1 VTEISQPE
9 DESALNQAV
18 VDGGAYDVI
27 RKRLLEQGQAFEKK
41 LQDLNQQRE
50 QQFGQTALAIIS
62 RVRVRTEN
70 NCVPRDIVR
79 VNQHL
84 LFGYNVFIG
93 LKKTTQ
99 VSDVFSLY
107 ELKENEGLDV
117 VAVDEAASF
126 LHEPRFVSDF
136 QELYGYYQ
144 HARLLQLQVT
154 QETLL
159 ATFQIGHAVSDV
171 RVFRWRIH
179 ADGRISYID
188 NRGERDIVPPA
199 SHDFSWTQTTRD
211 DQILGKHPH
220 FSILDEVFV
229 ETIHGQLTVKIE
241 NNTEDGIGVFQE
253 PVDDTHQ
260 SLDDADIH
268 YAKVGVFILLKIKP
282 YREDQWRYLVFN
294 TRSKRVVRIDAI
306 GLACIQLPED
316 HGIIFP
322 GGYYL
327 QNDES
332 KRFEDKVTGLHF
344 RKQIKSPNGEDVWYV
359 FYEDTEGK
367 FALFAYNLIR
377 KELQHPMYG
386 HGYCVYEDGK
396 AIIFQAE
403 HDDPTRHHPMQIW
416 QTPFYS
422 ENYAHAMPTNDS
434 FLAKIGNAELVR
446 GISDLYSITRAMQ
459 SETMYR
465 HVCEDII
472 SACQRALDSYYWLAM
487 DDLGDFATP
496 LKTIAEITELVLD
509 EFEKVQSIQAQARQ
523 ALTHAQLE
531 QQRLLHEINTPRS
544 QSPEQFAAAL
554 LQLRQQRGHLKTIAE
569 YRYMDMDALAELE
582 TQVLQAQ
589 EGLGQQTVQFLA
601 KDDAF
606 TRYADKIQLI
616 ERAIEASQTVVVI
629 QPKLAELD
637 ELAVG
642 LEMLNDMLAS
652 IKVEDATVRTR
663 ILSEI
668 SEVYGKLNQAKAHAN
683 MHRKSLTSQEAVAE
697 FAAQFTLFTQSMTSA
712 LSLVESP
719 EQCDEQLSRLVIQL
733 DEMESKFSEHDE
745 FLSDILQKREALY
758 EVFES
763 KKQALLDERQ
773 RKAQHLMEA
782 ADRVLTGIQ
791 RRSQKFTSLDEL
803 NTYFSSDAMVIKI
816 NALIDQLHGLEDTV
830 GADDLAARLKSQREQ
845 AIRTLR
851 DKTEIFD
858 DDGKVI
864 KLGRHRFSVNTQALD
879 LTLIKRADQLVIH
892 LTGTGFN
899 EPLVDDRLTSLMTY
913 WDQPLV
919 SETKDVYR
927 AEYLAAKILLTS
939 EKANESVSW
948 ASLKSLWD
956 EPEKLNRLISHFAS
970 QRYQEGY
977 QKGIHDVDCGK
988 ILSKLIPLH
997 EAAGLLKYAPLPR
1010 AVAALFWS
1018 LYQEPS
1024 PRQSWISR
1032 AQSAKVLLDSLAS
1045 KQAFEQIQQE
1055 INEAMQACLSQYLF
1069 PFDNTVYTTASEY
1082 LVHVLA
1088 DADVSFMVSRY
1099 AKILADGLLAHME
1112 KITHREDFDGV
1123 LDSITDQAFAKW
1135 TLTESWL
1142 NGYLQFNQL
1151 EKYRR
1156 YVPEAIS
1163 LLIIKNINRQ
1173 HSALDLMVE
1182 VDGLMGDHV
1191 SIQAR
1196 RLTMVIDEFFER
1208 LAYHQRVV
1216 VQGFNQFQQLKQCIV
1231 NEQKKILQLSTFQAS
1246 PLSSFVR
1253 NKLINDVY
1261 LPMIGDNL
1269 AKQMGTVGDT
1279 KRTDLMGLLLLISPP
1294 GYGKTTLMEYIADR
1308 LGLVFMKINCPSL
1321 GHQVHSL
1328 DPANA
1333 PNATAKQELEKLS
1346 LGLEM
1351 ANNVML
1357 YLDDIQ
1363 HTHPEFLQKFISLC
1377 DGTRRIEAVRHG
1389 QSKTYDL
1396 RGKKFC
1402 IVMAGNPYTESGEL
1416 FKIPDMLANRADVYN
1431 LGDILTGQDDVFALS
1446 FLENTLTSNA
1456 VLAPLATRDMQDVY
1470 RFIALAKGDD
1480 VSSSEFS
1487 HDYSRAE
1494 TGEIVSLLKKL
1505 FVVQRVLLKVNQ
1517 LYISSAA
1524 TDDRYR
1530 TEPPFKL
1537 QGSYRNM
1544 NKIAEKVVAVM
1555 DDKELQHLI
1564 SDHYQGEAQLLT
1576 TGAEENLLK
1585 LAELRQQFS
1594 DEQHIRWQKIKKDYQ
1609 RMQSMGGDE
1618 VDAATKVAKQIAL
1631 LSEQLNQL
1639 PDKLNKASSLTAS
1652 LASISQQMMAIQQRL
1667 AQMNMDVKVVNQP
1680 VPGLEKAFSLL
1691 AETIDTS
1698 FIPVVKS
1705 MNHKIDLD
1713 LNILNKVSELTVQL
1727 RQFTNAH

>member
-1 VTEISQPE
+1 MAKISQSE

-18 VDGGAYDVI
+18 VAGGAYDVI
-27 RKRLLEQGQAFEKK
+27 RKRLLEQGQTLEKK
-41 LQDLNQQRE
+41 LQNINQQRE

-79 VNQHL
+79 VNQYL

-107 ELKENEGLDV
+107 ELTENQGLDV
-117 VAVDEAASF
+117 VAVDGAASF

-144 HARLLQLQVT
+144 HARLLQLQVA
-154 QETLL
+154 QEKLL
-159 ATFQIGHAVSDV
+159 ATFQIGHSINDV
-171 RVFRWRIH
+171 RVFRWII
-179 ADGRISYID
+179 DGDGSIRYID

-199 SHDFSWTQTTRD
+199 SHDFFWTETTRD

-220 FSILDEVFV
+220 FSILDEMFV
-229 ETIHGQLTVKIE
+229 ETINGQLTVKIE

-253 PVDDTHQ
+253 AVIDTHQ

-268 YAKVGVFILLKIKP
+268 YAKLGVLILLKIKP
-282 YREDQWRYLVFN
+282 YREDHWRYLVFN
-294 TRSKRVVRIDAI
+294 TRSKRVARIDAI

-327 QNDES
+327 QNDEN
-332 KRFEDKVTGLHF
+332 KRFEDNITGLHF

-367 FALFAYNLIR
+367 FALFSYNLIR
-377 KELQHPMYG
+377 KELLNPIYG

-396 AIIFQAE
+396 AVIFQAE
-403 HDDPTRHHPMQIW
+403 HDEPTRHHPMQIW

-422 ENYAHAMPTNDS
+422 ENYAHAMPSNDS
-434 FLAKIGNAELVR
+434 FLAKIGNADLVR
-446 GISDLYSITRAMQ
+446 GISDLYSITKAMQ
-459 SETMYR
+459 SDPMSR

-472 SACQRALDSYYWLAM
+472 SACQRTLDSYYWLAM

-496 LKTIAEITELVLD
+496 LTTIAETTELVLD

-523 ALTHAQLE
+523 ALTSAQLE
-531 QQRLLHEINTPRS
+531 QQRLLNGINSQRR
-544 QSPEQFAAAL
+544 QSPEQFAAVL
-554 LQLRQQRGHLKTIAE
+554 LELRQQRGHLKTLGE
-569 YRYMDMDALAELE
+569 YRYMDVDALADLE

-589 EGLGQQTVQFLA
+589 ETLGKKTVQFLA

-606 TRYADKIQLI
+606 TRYADKIQEI
-616 ERAIEASQTVVVI
+616 QQTIEASQTVIDI

-652 IKVEDATVRTR
+652 IKVDDATVRTS
-663 ILSEI
+663 ILAGI
-668 SEVYGKLNQAKAHAN
+668 SEVYGRLNQAKAQAN
-683 MHRKSLTSQEAVAE
+683 IHRKSLTSQEAVAE
-697 FAAQFTLFTQSMTSA
+697 FSAQFTLLTQSMTSA
-712 LSLVESP
+712 LSLVDSP
-719 EQCDEQLSRLVIQL
+719 EKCDEQLSRLVIQL

-782 ADRVLTGIQ
+782 ADRVLIGIQ

-816 NALIDQLHGLEDTV
+816 NALIEQLHGLEDTV
-830 GADDLAARLKSQREQ
+830 GADDLTARLKSQREQ

-851 DKTEIFD
+851 DKTEIFYA
-858 DDGKVI
+858 DGKVI
-864 KLGRHRFSVNTQALD
+864 KFGRHRFSVNTQALD
-879 LTLIKRADQLVIH
+879 LTLIKRSGQLVIH

-899 EPLVDDRLTSLMTY
+899 EPLVDDRLTSLMKY

-919 SETKDVYR
+919 SETKHVYR
-927 AEYLAAKILLTS
+927 SEYLAAQILWAS
-939 EKANESVSW
+939 EKSNSLVSW
-948 ASLKSLWD
+948 ASLKSQW
-956 EPEKLNRLISHFAS
+956 EKLDKLNGIVQHFAS

-977 QKGIHDVDCGK
+977 QKGIHDEDCGK
-988 ILSKLIPLH
+988 ILSKLIPLRD
-997 EAAGLLKYAPLPR
+997 AAGLLKYAPLPR
-1010 AVAALFWS
+1010 AVAVLFWS
-1018 LYQEPS
+1018 LHQVPL
-1024 PRQSWISR
+1024 PRQSWIKR
-1032 AQSAKVLLDSLAS
+1032 AQSANVLWNSLAS
-1045 KQAFEQIQQE
+1045 EQAFDQLKKE
-1055 INEAMQACLSQYLF
+1055 INEAMQSCLSQYSF
-1069 PFDNTVYTTASEY
+1069 SFDNILYTTASEY
-1082 LVHVLA
+1082 LVYVLTA
-1088 DADVSFMVSRY
+1088 SDESFIVSQY
-1099 AKILADGLLAHME
+1099 AKMIADRLLSHME
-1112 KITHREDFDGV
+1112 KITHREDFERM
-1123 LDSITDQAFAKW
+1123 LDSATDQVFAKW
-1135 TLTESWL
+1135 ALTESWL
-1142 NGYLQFNQL
+1142 TGYLQFNQL

-1163 LLIIKNINRQ
+1163 LLIVKNINR
-1173 HSALDLMVE
+1173 HYSDLDLMVE
-1182 VDGLMGDHV
+1182 VDGLLGDHAAIH
-1191 SIQAR
+1191 SQ
-1196 RLTMVIDEFFER
+1196 RLMITFDEFFER
-1208 LAYHQRVV
+1208 LAYHQQVI
-1216 VQGFNQFQQLKQCIV
+1216 VQEFNQFQQLKQCII
-1231 NEQKKILQLSTFQAS
+1231 NEQKKILQLSSFQAK

-1321 GHQVHSL
+1321 GHQVYSL

-1377 DGTRRIEAVRHG
+1377 DGTRRINAVRHG

-1431 LGDILTGQDDVFALS
+1431 LGDILTGQEPVFSLS
-1446 FLENTLTSNA
+1446 FLENSLTSNA

-1470 RFIALAKGDD
+1470 RFIALAKGED

-1487 HDYSRAE
+1487 HSYSSAE
-1494 TGEIVSLLKKL
+1494 TGEIVSLFKKL
-1505 FVVQRVLLKVNQ
+1505 FVVQTILLKVNQ
-1517 LYISSAA
+1517 LYIRSAA

-1555 DDKELQHLI
+1555 DNNELQNVI

-1585 LAELRQQFS
+1585 LAELRQQLS
-1594 DEQHIRWQKIKKDYQ
+1594 DEQQVRWQKIKKDYQ
-1609 RMQSMGGDE
+1609 RMQSMGGDD
-1618 VDAATKVAKQIAL
+1618 VDAATKVAKQISL
-1631 LSEQLNQL
+1631 LSEQLQQL
-1639 PDKLNKASSLTAS
+1639 PDKLSKSSSLEVS
-1652 LASISQQMMAIQQRL
+1652 MASISQQMTAIQQRL
-1667 AQMNMDVKVVNQP
+1667 AEMNINVKVVNQP
-1680 VPGLEKAFSLL
+1680 VPGLEKAFTLL

-1698 FIPVVKS
+1698 FMPVVKS

-1727 RQFTNAH
+1727 RQFTETR